1 MSRNRMTRRRGSK
14 RNRITTPDGR
24 EIGPIEADRRRA
36 NVLEQGG
43 VFIDIDE
50 HTGTAKF
57 SFSPEA
63 EERITKDAAAQGLD
77 FETYM
82 RQVWQEH
89 VDGELAK
96 ERGEKQP

>member
-1 MSRNRMTRRRGSK
+1 MSRNRLTRGTGSK
-14 RNRITTPDGR
+14 GNRITTMAGR
-24 EIGPIEADRRRA
+24 EIGTKEADRRRV

-43 VFIDIDE
+43 VFIDIDQ

-63 EERITKDAAAQGLD
+63 EERITKDAAAMGLD

-89 VDGELAK
+89 VDRELAK
-96 ERGEKQP
+96 ERAEKQL

>member
-1 MSRNRMTRRRGSK
+1 MSRNRITRRRRGK
-14 RNRITTPDGR
+14 ITTMDGR
-24 EIGPIEADRRRA
+24 EIGPIEADRRRV

-43 VFIDIDE
+43 VFIDIDH

-63 EERITKDAAAQGLD
+63 EERISKDAAAQGLD

-89 VDGELAK
+89 VDRELAK
-96 ERGEKQP
+96 ERGDQQP

>member
-1 MSRNRMTRRRGSK
+1 MSRNRITRGTGSK
-14 RNRITTPDGR
+14 DNRITTSDGQEISR
-24 EIGPIEADRRRA
+24 EESGRRRA
-36 NVLEQGG
+36 KVLEQGG
-43 VFIDIDE
+43 VFIDFDE
-50 HTGTAKF
+50 RTGTAKF

-89 VDGELAK
+89 VDRELAK
-96 ERGEKQP
+96 ETGEK